1 MVQRSTILSLL
12 QYFERGKPMEY
23 TFTVT
28 GMTCG
33 HCERAVVHAVRS
45 IDEDA
50 LIKVDLPT
58 GQVVVQSDKARDL
71 IATAIREEGYQVA
84 A

>member
-1 MVQRSTILSLL
+1 M
-12 QYFERGKPMEY
+12 QYQFQ
-23 TFTVT
+23 VT

>member
-1 MVQRSTILSLL
+1 MQ
-12 QYFERGKPMEY
+12 Y
-23 TFTVT
+23 TFQVT

-33 HCERAVVHAVRS
+33 HCERAVVHAVRN
-45 IDEDA
+45 IDTDA
-50 LIKVDLPT
+50 IVKVDLPS
-58 GQVVVQSDKARDL
+58 GKVEVQSDKARDA

>member
-1 MVQRSTILSLL
+1 MSGFIMTPHL
-12 QYFERGKPMEY
+12 QPDPERITMQY
-23 TFTVT
+23 QFQVT

-45 IDEDA
+45 IDEEA
-50 LIKVDLPT
+50 VIKVDLPT
-58 GQVVVQSDKARDL
+58 GQVMVESDKARDA
-71 IATAIREEGYQVA
+71 IASAIREEGYQVA